1 MIKSDERYNF
11 NDINT
16 NLHLYGKKC
25 CLLLMLCYAAL
36 VVKIFNLVNVNLI
49 GIATFSL
56 SQNPLLSTKIRTV
69 PATKIRVHSTLLTC
83 HLIIE
88 EYMFYVIPYIY
99 TQMSLAGETR
109 RADFC
114 NFLRFRQLPGNYF
127 PVVGGARRLQ
137 SLGMTQIFRSCHVR
151 HVLHRKEEHN
161 EIV

>member
-1 MIKSDERYNF
+1 YNPIVHNF
-11 NDINT
+11 FVAT
-16 NLHLYGKKC
+16 FQFC
-25 CLLLMLCYAAL
+25 WVTFLLFYFSSFLLSS
-36 VVKIFNLVNVNLI
+36 ILVNVNLI

-99 TQMSLAGETR
+99 TQISLAGETR

-137 SLGMTQIFRSCHVR
+137 SLGMTQIMCDTYYIEKKNGMKLSECGVVSRAFF
-151 HVLHRKEEHN
+151 
-161 EIV
+161 